1 MEAYKKKKIN
11 LKKRKLFQKKSLYLL
26 GARNA
31 RTGHEEGAEDGL
43 SARPRTPDGRPV
55 AAGERRAVAQQEARP
70 PRTGGEH
77 RALERS
83 RTVTV
88 EQSQHAGRWGVEQS
102 QNGGGGTENGG
113 GGTENGG
120 GGTEPEWGRW
130 NGARTGALEQRKGAV
145 EQSQNTGG
153 GTEPERATGTARMMD
168 PAQGGTEPEQHWS
181 RAVHGWNRA
190 RTLWNR
196 IRREWERAMLP
207 CNNL

>member
-1 MEAYKKKKIN
+1 M
-11 LKKRKLFQKKSLYLL
+11 YLL

-43 SARPRTPDGRPV
+43 SARPRTPNGRPV

-102 QNGGGGTENGG
+102 QDGG

-168 PAQGGTEPEQHWS
+168 PAQGGTEPERH
-181 RAVHGWNRA
+181 WNRA
-190 RTLWNR
+190 RTALEQSRTWVEQSQNTVEQNQKR
-196 IRREWERAMLP
+196 VGKSHVAM
-207 CNNL
+207 